1 MKKEFEELYSEVYDE
16 CVNTLKEVRSKLQ
29 KFLLIFIL
37 VMFIINIV
45 IYVVADTKSLVT
57 ISISLSLLVF
67 LVLYSNG
74 RKIYSK
80 KYKNCIIGGL
90 VKKYNDNLH
99 FDSETGLAVI
109 DYRMSNFDNTFKEYY
124 SEDRIYGKIR
134 NGTSIQLSEIATYD
148 VRHYVDENNENKTEK
163 TQTFRGLYGV
173 VKLERN
179 PLITATIIGDNI
191 TKKYSKKRVEVDSSE
206 FEKYYD
212 CITDDKV
219 RTMQIFTSD
228 LIEKYIDIMNINKY
242 LFEVKIENDMLY
254 FRYKCGDVFEAPV
267 FGMGLNKEFVRKYY
281 KLIFYPLEVIEKT
294 VENIYNLVD
303 SEN

>member
-16 CVNTLKEVRSKLQ
+16 CINELKLVKSKLH
-29 KFLLIFIL
+29 KFLLIYILIMTILNLIIFI
-37 VMFIINIV
+37 
-45 IYVVADTKSLVT
+45 VVDTKSLVT
-57 ISISLSLLVF
+57 ISISISMLIL

-74 RKIYSK
+74 RKIYSQ
-80 KYKNCIIGGL
+80 KYKNCVIGGL
-90 VKKYNDNLH
+90 VKKYNGDLH

-124 SEDRIYGKIR
+124 SEDRIYGKLE
-134 NGTSIQLSEIATYD
+134 NETSIQLSEIATYD

-173 VKLERN
+173 VKLEKN
-179 PLITATIIGDNI
+179 PLITATIIGDSI
-191 TKKYSKKRVEVDSSE
+191 TKRYNKKRVEVDSSE

-219 RTMQIFTSD
+219 RTMEIFTSD

-242 LFEVKIENDMLY
+242 LFEVKIENNMLY
-254 FRYKCGDVFEAPV
+254 FRYKCGDVFEAPA

-281 KLIFYPLEVIEKT
+281 KLIFYPLEIIEKT
-294 VENIYNLVD
+294 VENIYDFVD
-303 SEN
+303 SKN

>member
-16 CVNTLKEVRSKLQ
+16 CINELKSVKSKLQ
-29 KFLLIFIL
+29 KFLLIYIL
-37 VMFIINIV
+37 IMTILNLIV
-45 IYVVADTKSLVT
+45 FLIVDTKSLVT
-57 ISISLSLLVF
+57 ISTSLSLLVL

-80 KYKNCIIGGL
+80 KYKNCVIGGL
-90 VKKYNDNLH
+90 VKKYNGDLH

-124 SEDRIYGKIR
+124 SEDRIYGKLE

-173 VKLERN
+173 AKLERN
-179 PLITATIIGDNI
+179 PLITATIIGDSI
-191 TKKYSKKRVEVDSSE
+191 TKRYNKKRVEVDSSE

-219 RTMQIFTSD
+219 RTMEIFTSD

-254 FRYKCGDVFEAPV
+254 FRYKCGDVFEAPA

-281 KLIFYPLEVIEKT
+281 KLIFYPLEIIEKT
-294 VENIYNLVD
+294 VENIYNFVD

>member
-1 MKKEFEELYSEVYDE
+1 MTIL
-16 CVNTLKEVRSKLQ
+16 NLI
-29 KFLLIFIL
+29 IFI
-37 VMFIINIV
+37 
-45 IYVVADTKSLVT
+45 VVDTKSLVT
-57 ISISLSLLVF
+57 ISISISMLIL

-74 RKIYSK
+74 RKIYSQ
-80 KYKNCIIGGL
+80 KYKNCVIGGL
-90 VKKYNDNLH
+90 VKKYNGDLH

-124 SEDRIYGKIR
+124 SEDRIYGKLE
-134 NGTSIQLSEIATYD
+134 NETSIQLSEIATYD

-173 VKLERN
+173 VKLEKN
-179 PLITATIIGDNI
+179 PLITATIIGDSI
-191 TKKYSKKRVEVDSSE
+191 TKRYNKKRVEVDSSE

-219 RTMQIFTSD
+219 RTMEIFTSD

-242 LFEVKIENDMLY
+242 LFEVKIENNMLY
-254 FRYKCGDVFEAPV
+254 FRYKCGDVFEAPA

-281 KLIFYPLEVIEKT
+281 KLIFYPLEIIEKT
-294 VENIYNLVD
+294 VENIYDFVD
-303 SEN
+303 SKN